1 MAEGGVDYY
10 SWSDEDAEDASPFD
24 SDTDDLSDEG
34 RCDYLL
40 LSKGY
45 TSSTSYVYPLALWL
59 SELAHSTVIKLNEQK
74 LSTLFYQKMRKTYC
88 KTFLQIYGKS
98 GRTIV

>member
-34 RCDYLL
+34 RCDYLI

-74 LSTLFYQKMRKTYC
+74 LSTLFYQKMRKAYC
-88 KTFLQIYGKS
+88 KTFLKIYSKS

>member
-1 MAEGGVDYY
+1 MDYY
-10 SWSDEDAEDASPFD
+10 SWSDEDAEDASPFG

-34 RCDYLL
+34 GCDYLL

-74 LSTLFYQKMRKTYC
+74 LSTRSFLPKNAQSLLQNIPKNLRQKRQNDC
-88 KTFLQIYGKS
+88 LG
-98 GRTIV
+98 